1 VTSER
6 PCLSVCLT
14 CRDNE
19 GARLHDALQPLMT
32 NDVRLRSVI
41 CLANCEQGC
50 SAAIQAPGKWS
61 YLLGHL
67 SPELA
72 QDIAHYSEL
81 YALSP
86 TGFVS
91 RTARAQSLREAI
103 VARVPAFPPP
113 AAQPS
118 AHTGDEPEMP

>member
-1 VTSER
+1 MPLANER

-14 CRDNE
+14 CRDKD
-19 GARLHDALQPLMT
+19 GARLHEALRPLMT
-32 NDVRLRSVI
+32 NGVRLRSVI

-67 SPELA
+67 TPDLA
-72 QDIAHYSEL
+72 ADVAAYSEL

-91 RTARAQSLREAI
+91 RAARAETLREAI
-103 VARVPAFPPP
+103 VARVPAFPP
-113 AAQPS
+113 
-118 AHTGDEPEMP
+118 DESETP

>member
-1 VTSER
+1 LASER

-14 CRDNE
+14 CRENE
-19 GARLHDALQPLMT
+19 GTRLFDALRPLMT
-32 NDVRLRSVI
+32 NGVRLRPIV
-41 CLANCEQGC
+41 CLANCDQGC

-67 SPELA
+67 RPEQA
-72 QDIAHYSEL
+72 QDLAAYSEL
-81 YALSP
+81 YALSA

-103 VARVPAFPPP
+103 VARVPAFPF
-113 AAQPS
+113 
-118 AHTGDEPEMP
+118 DEPETP

>member
-1 VTSER
+1 MANER

-19 GARLHDALQPLMT
+19 GAQLHAALRPLMT
-32 NDVRLRSVI
+32 NGVDLRSVV

-67 SPELA
+67 TPALA
-72 QDIAHYSEL
+72 EDVARYSEL
-81 YALSP
+81 YAHSP

-91 RTARAQSLREAI
+91 RTARAESLREAI
-103 VARVPAFPPP
+103 VARMPAFPPP
-113 AAQPS
+113 SPAPTS
-118 AHTGDEPEMP
+118 PGDAETP